1 MLRTIRHASAVAQA
15 MPRANLVG
23 QQQKRFLSIH
33 EYLSMGLLEKQGIKT
48 PRGSVAKTGAEA
60 YAAAEKL
67 GTEDMVIKAQVL
79 AGGRGKGTF
88 DSGLKGGV
96 RTIFSPREAQMFS
109 EKMLGH
115 KLVTKQ
121 TGAAGK
127 ICNSVYIVEREYVRR
142 EYYFAILMDRKSQGP
157 VMVASSQG
165 GVDIETVAAEN
176 PDAILQLPIDIN
188 KGVDRA
194 AVRDLA
200 VRMGFTP
207 KCVDQATDTM
217 TKLYDLFIEKDATMV
232 EINPMAET
240 VESEVVCMDAKLNFD
255 DNAEFRQKEIHK
267 LRDVTQEDSREVAA
281 AKYNLN
287 YIGLDGSIGCLV
299 NGAGLAMSTMDIIK
313 LHGGEPANFL
323 DVGGGAT
330 AEQVTEA
337 FKIISSDP
345 RVTTIFTNIF
355 GGIMSCRVIAQGIIA
370 AASTL
375 QLRIPLVVR
384 LQGTEED
391 EAKKLI
397 AESGLHIITADDL
410 EDAATKSVQLSKMVN
425 MAREA
430 NIDVS
435 FELPL

>member
-1 MLRTIRHASAVAQA
+1 MFRTIRSASALAKAV
-15 MPRANLVG
+15 PRMNPAA
-23 QQQKRFLSIH
+23 QQKRFLSIH
-33 EYLSMGLLEKQGIKT
+33 EYMSMDLLKKQGIKT
-48 PRGSVAKTGAEA
+48 PRGGVAKSGAEA
-60 YAAAEKL
+60 YKIAESL
-67 GTEDMVIKAQVL
+67 RTEDMVIKAQVL

-96 RTIFSPREAQMFS
+96 RTIFSPTEAKMFADQ
-109 EKMLGH
+109 MLGH

-127 ICNSVYIVEREYVRR
+127 ICNSVYICERKYVRR
-142 EYYFAILMDRKSQGP
+142 EYYFAVLMDRQSQGP

-165 GVDIETVAAEN
+165 GVDIESVAAEN
-176 PDAILQLPIDIN
+176 PEAILQLPIDIN

-200 VRMGFTP
+200 ERMGFTP

-217 TKLYDLFIEKDATMV
+217 IKLYELFMQKDATMV
-232 EINPMAET
+232 EINPMAE
-240 VESEVVCMDAKLNFD
+240 SADHEVICMDAKINFD
-255 DNAEFRQKEIHK
+255 DNAEFRQSEVHA
-267 LRDVTQEDSREVAA
+267 LRDVSQEDPREVAA

-355 GGIMSCRVIAQGIIA
+355 GGIMSCRIIAQGIIA

-375 QLRIPLVVR
+375 QLQIPLVVR
-384 LQGTEED
+384 LQGTEVD

-397 AESGLHIITADDL
+397 AESGLRIITADDL
-410 EDAATKSVQLSKMVN
+410 DDAAGKSVKLSKMVS

-430 NIDVS
+430 KINVS
-435 FELPL
+435 FELPI